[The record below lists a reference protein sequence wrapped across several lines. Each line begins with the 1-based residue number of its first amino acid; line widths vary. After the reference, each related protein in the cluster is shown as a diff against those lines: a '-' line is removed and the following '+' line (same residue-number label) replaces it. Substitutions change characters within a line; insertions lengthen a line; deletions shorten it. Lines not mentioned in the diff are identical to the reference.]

1 MKISKVVRFEECLIT
16 RSIIS
21 YQIHTKIFSKVDI
34 FNNRHANTVAFGVR
48 VTKALITIVITWWK
62 WFFFPNYVFC
72 GEGTII
78 YVMTGSKFMCIQCL
92 LFYPRMQY
100 FMLIK
105 IFYLHLKLDL
115 RKLWLVHILFKS
127 MESFTDIKKYF

>member
-1 MKISKVVRFEECLIT
+1 MYTNLCWYCAHKLRMHIGS
-16 RSIIS
+16 
-21 YQIHTKIFSKVDI
+21 
-34 FNNRHANTVAFGVR
+34 
-48 VTKALITIVITWWK
+48 IVITWWK

-127 MESFTDIKKYF
+127 MESYVPIWRNISNCMIISTIISFLLIPYSWNIPRSTYAHISQ

>member
-1 MKISKVVRFEECLIT
+1 
-16 RSIIS
+16 
-21 YQIHTKIFSKVDI
+21 
-34 FNNRHANTVAFGVR
+34 
-48 VTKALITIVITWWK
+48 
-62 WFFFPNYVFC
+62 
-72 GEGTII
+72 
-78 YVMTGSKFMCIQCL
+78 MTGSKFMCIQCL

-127 MESFTDIKKYF
+127 MESFSIILWIYRYQEIFLIVWLFLQWFLFYLYHIHQIYLDRHMLTSVNNNMFLHIEYEIYHKISSNYCVCFGARVLMSIRCNSNEI

>member
-48 VTKALITIVITWWK
+48 VTEALITIVITW
-62 WFFFPNYVFC
+62 
-72 GEGTII
+72 
-78 YVMTGSKFMCIQCL
+78 
-92 LFYPRMQY
+92 
-100 FMLIK
+100 
-105 IFYLHLKLDL
+105 
-115 RKLWLVHILFKS
+115 
-127 MESFTDIKKYF
+127 